1 MKMAFFIGPNIS
13 ITYLLILAE
22 VLPVC
27 LNTFPSR
34 RMAFLTVTINT
45 NAFLNFV
52 SQLNYSFKLINF
64 KMNQKK
70 TKYSGNRRSTAT
82 HLNSDSTGGQRISP
96 GVGEYAPY
104 EDYGSI
110 RSIQEIG
117 LLMILFV
124 SILMLGIL
132 FYRLEGRKQI
142 EILMLRQ
149 RLKTIAII
157 FIIFLLLVWLS
168 T

>member
-1 MKMAFFIGPNIS
+1 M
-13 ITYLLILAE
+13 T
-22 VLPVC
+22 
-27 LNTFPSR
+27 
-34 RMAFLTVTINT
+34 FLTVTINT
-45 NAFLNFV
+45 YAFLNFV
-52 SQLNYSFKLINF
+52 SQLNNSFKLINF

-70 TKYSGNRRSTAT
+70 TKYSGNKKGTANLASNGT
-82 HLNSDSTGGQRISP
+82 AGQRISP

-132 FYRLEGRKQI
+132 FS
-142 EILMLRQ
+142 
-149 RLKTIAII
+149 IADGY
-157 FIIFLLLVWLS
+157 VYENTNDSS
-168 T
+168 TSISQSSNNDHIRFSMNGK

>member
-1 MKMAFFIGPNIS
+1 M
-13 ITYLLILAE
+13 T
-22 VLPVC
+22 
-27 LNTFPSR
+27 
-34 RMAFLTVTINT
+34 FLTVTINT
-45 NAFLNFV
+45 YAFLNFV
-52 SQLNYSFKLINF
+52 SQLNNSFKLINF

-70 TKYSGNRRSTAT
+70 TKYSGNKRGTAN
-82 HLNSDSTGGQRISP
+82 HLASNGTAGRRISP

-132 FYRLEGRKQI
+132 FS
-142 EILMLRQ
+142 
-149 RLKTIAII
+149 IADGYIYENTSDS
-157 FIIFLLLVWLS
+157 S
-168 T
+168 TSISQSSNNDHIRFSMSGK